1 MKFQIRVARKK
12 DMKSLSG
19 EARESFH
26 EERMQ
31 MVEQQLRRR
40 GIHDQHVLAAMEKI
54 PRHVFLPAEFIS
66 SAYNDNPVTIGED
79 QTISQPYMV
88 ALMTQC
94 LQVHKGDRVL
104 EIGTGSGYQTA
115 ILMEMG
121 AEVYTIE
128 RVKPLA
134 EKAEKKLK
142 DLGYDAFHMRIGD
155 GTLGWPE
162 QAPFQGIIVTAAAPE
177 APETYKEQLL
187 EEGGKLIIPVGSR
200 YSQVLHRITRV
211 QDRFNKEEFTPCVF
225 VPLVGKYGWKEEY

>member
-1 MKFQIRVARKK
+1 MKFQIRIARRK
-12 DMKSLSG
+12 DMKSQSG
-19 EARESFH
+19 EARESFY

-31 MVEQQLRRR
+31 MVDQQLRRR
-40 GIHDQHVLAAMEKI
+40 GIHDQHVLAAMEKV

-94 LQVHKGDRVL
+94 LQVHKGDKVL

-142 DLGYDAFHMRIGD
+142 DLGYHAFHMRIGD

-187 EEGGKLIIPVGSR
+187 EEGGKLVIPVGSR

-225 VPLVGKYGWKEEY
+225 VPLVGKYGWKEEH